1 MGGLSIWHWI
11 IVLVVV
17 LLIFGTKRLRGAGKD
32 LGEAVRGFKEGMKGD
47 DKPAQL
53 DDKSRD
59 NASSQSREKEHD
71 RDAH

>member
-59 NASSQSREKEHD
+59 SASSESREKEHD

>member
-59 NASSQSREKEHD
+59 NAASQSREKEND

>member
-59 NASSQSREKEHD
+59 NASSQSREKEND